1 MNEIDIELAGGLTRP
16 GMLRVLPGS
25 ALWTA
30 LRLRSAM
37 SAAKVPVL
45 TASPPTITV
54 PGATNPYGSGDTF
67 FHAPDVRDKC
77 FTFLRGAWDEYN
89 VGGTRYMGPGAVVT
103 YSATST
109 TGGSAPM
116 VAFNSDAPDLALA
129 FRSPTGGVRILIKD
143 EFAHEGGL
151 AINEGAGA
159 PWHIRIE
166 NGTRKPRLY
175 EIYAAGNFYFRGVRC
190 ASPLDRVWP
199 APKPYDDLRG
209 VIIGDSFTEGGA
221 NGLPTD
227 LWGYG
232 FGASLP
238 YHLGTRDLRASG
250 SGATGY
256 LADAVGTRYNA
267 FQRLGDLTSVN
278 PHFALLTL
286 GTNDSESVMSAEQ
299 QVSDYLD
306 LAQAALPHC
315 LFFVYS
321 KFSNSFPST
330 YDASSQYRAGQ
341 RAACAGRKNVW
352 YTDTVGY
359 TQAGPNY
366 PHTAW
371 IIGGGAVYAPNGLG
385 NADLAIGRPAP
396 YSPDPTHPNEW
407 GHQQVYAPRMAASIR
422 YGLDQMIAQ
431 DLLV

>member
-1 MNEIDIELAGGLTRP
+1 MNEIDIEMAGGLTKP
-16 GMLRVLPGS
+16 GMLRALPGS

-54 PGATNPYGSGDTF
+54 PGATNPYGGSETF
-67 FHAPDVRDKC
+67 FHAPDVRDRC
-77 FTFLRGAWDEYN
+77 FTFLRGSWAEFN

-103 YSATST
+103 YSPSLT
-109 TGGSAPM
+109 TGGSAPLWSFM
-116 VAFNSDAPDLALA
+116 CDAPDLAIT
-129 FRSPTGGVRILIKD
+129 FRSPSSGVRILID
-143 EFAHEGGL
+143 GEFAHEGGL
-151 AINEGAGA
+151 AIGEGSGA

-166 NGTRKPRLY
+166 HGSRKPRLY
-175 EIYAAGNFYFRGVRC
+175 EIYANGNFYVRGIRC
-190 ASPLDRVWP
+190 ASALDRVWP
-199 APKPYDDLRG
+199 APQTYDDLRG

-221 NGLPTD
+221 NGLPED

-256 LADAVGTRYNA
+256 LADALGTRYNA
-267 FQRLGDLTSVN
+267 FQRLGDLTSAN
-278 PHFALLTL
+278 PHFALLPL
-286 GTNDSESVMSAEQ
+286 GTNDNEAVMSAEQ

-306 LAQAALPHC
+306 LAQAALPNC
-315 LFFVYS
+315 LFFVFS
-321 KFSNSFPST
+321 KFANSFPSS
-330 YDASSQYRAGQ
+330 YDTSSQYRDGQ
-341 RAACAGRKNVW
+341 RAACAGRKRVW

-366 PHTAW
+366 QQTAW
-371 IIGGGAVYAPNGLG
+371 VTGGGTVYAPNGVG
-385 NADLAIGRPAP
+385 NADLAVGRPAP
-396 YSPDPTHPNEW
+396 YTPDSTHPNEW
-407 GHQQVYAPRMAASIR
+407 GHQQVYAPRMAAAVR
-422 YGLDQMIAQ
+422 DGLDQMIAQ